1 MTDVCR
7 RTQLLRCELLTRYSG
22 RSDELRA
29 ALPGPTNEGYQARV
43 NRPGRWQTADSR
55 QQRILDLQ
63 SRPQS
68 IGLTGRR
75 VDHFT
80 QDRAWICDLDRT
92 LVTYPTGASIT
103 SRRTMSGSPLRSQ
116 TSNCSCWLSP
126 GSKQLRHRAS

>member
-55 QQRILDLQ
+55 QQTAD
-63 SRPQS
+63 SRQQTADS
-68 IGLTGRR
+68 RGS
-75 VDHFT
+75 
-80 QDRAWICDLDRT
+80 WICNLDR
-92 LVTYPTGASIT
+92 
-103 SRRTMSGSPLRSQ
+103 SPL
-116 TSNCSCWLSP
+116 
-126 GSKQLRHRAS
+126 G